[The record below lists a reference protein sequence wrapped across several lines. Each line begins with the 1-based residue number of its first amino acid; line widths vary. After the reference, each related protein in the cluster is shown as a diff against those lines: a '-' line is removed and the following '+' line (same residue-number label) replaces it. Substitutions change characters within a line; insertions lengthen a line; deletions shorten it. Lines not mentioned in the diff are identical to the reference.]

1 MDVTRHIARHVV
13 NLPRS
18 GIRDFFE
25 VVSKMKDV
33 ISLGIGE
40 PDFDTPWHIRE
51 AGIYA
56 LEKGKTHYTSNLG
69 LIELRRAISRY
80 DEKNFSVTYR
90 PDDEIL
96 VTVGVS
102 EALDIAFRALVN
114 PGDKVL
120 FHQPCYVSYHPSI
133 TLVHGVGI
141 PVPTFAKD
149 NFALTAE
156 ALRSAWQPGCKL
168 LVLNLPCN
176 PTGGT
181 CNREQLEAIAH
192 FCVEKDLIV
201 LSDEIYA
208 ELTFEGQHVSVVSLP
223 GMKERT
229 IFLHGFSKAFAMTG
243 WRIGYACGPAALI
256 EAMMKV
262 HQYSM
267 MCASVISQEAAIE
280 ALTRGEDAMKSMR
293 EQYQRRRDFL
303 VRRLNEIGLKCHL
316 PRGSFY
322 AFPCVESTGM
332 SGKDFALGLLQSE
345 RVAMVPG
352 SAFGENGAA
361 FCRACFA
368 TGYEQLIEAGNR
380 IERYVQ
386 AVVSSK
392 DKPSAAGP
400 QPGSALTPSLSHP
413 MGEGARRA
421 GEGSP

>member
-1 MDVTRHIARHVV
+1 MDQTRFIASHVV
-13 NLPRS
+13 NLPKS

-69 LIELRRAISRY
+69 LIELRRAISQY
-80 DEKNFSVTYR
+80 AEKNFAVSYA
-90 PDDEIL
+90 PENEIII
-96 VTVGVS
+96 TVGVS
-102 EALDIAFRALVN
+102 EALDIACRAFIN
-114 PGDKVL
+114 PGDKVM
-120 FHQPCYVSYHPSI
+120 FHQPCYVSYSPSI
-133 TLVHGVGI
+133 TLTHGVAV

-149 NFALTAE
+149 NFALTVE
-156 ALRSAWQPGCKL
+156 ALRVAWQPGCKML
-168 LVLNLPCN
+168 MLNLPCN

-181 CNREQLEAIAH
+181 CDRAQIEAIAK
-192 FCVEKDLIV
+192 FAVEKDLLV
-201 LSDEIYA
+201 LSDEIYS
-208 ELTFEGQHVSVVSLP
+208 ELTFEGIHTSIASIP

-267 MCASVISQEAAIE
+267 LCASIISQEAAIE
-280 ALTRGEDAMKSMR
+280 ALVHGEDGMKKMR
-293 EQYQRRRDFL
+293 DQYHRRRDFI
-303 VRRLNEIGLKCHL
+303 VRRFNEIGLKCHL

-322 AFPCVESTGM
+322 AFPDVSSTGM
-332 SGKDFALGLLQSE
+332 SEKDFAVSLLQAE
-345 RVAMVPG
+345 KVAMVPG
-352 SAFGENGAA
+352 TAFGENSKG

-368 TGYEQLIEAGNR
+368 TSYEQLMEAATR
-380 IERYVQ
+380 IERHVQ
-386 AVVSSK
+386 TLAVEK
-392 DKPSAAGP
+392 
-400 QPGSALTPSLSHP
+400 
-413 MGEGARRA
+413 
-421 GEGSP
+421 

>member
-1 MDVTRHIARHVV
+1 MDPTRYIARHVIH
-13 NLPRS
+13 LPKS

-25 VVSKMKDV
+25 VVAKMKDV

-51 AGIYA
+51 AAIYA

-80 DEKNFSVTYR
+80 LEKSFDIGYR
-90 PDDEIL
+90 PEDEIL

-102 EALDIAFRALVN
+102 EALDLAFRALVN
-114 PGDKVL
+114 PGDKVM
-120 FHQPCYVSYHPSI
+120 FHQPCYVSYHPSV
-133 TLVHGVGI
+133 TLSHGEAV
-141 PVPTFAKD
+141 PVPTYAKD

-156 ALRSAWQPGCKL
+156 ALRAAWQPGCKL

-181 CNREQLEAIAH
+181 CDRAQIEAIAK
-192 FCVEKDLIV
+192 FAVEKDLLVI
-201 LSDEIYA
+201 SDEIYS
-208 ELTFEGQHVSVVSLP
+208 ELTFEGGHVSIAGLP
-223 GMKERT
+223 GMKERV

-267 MCASVISQEAAIE
+267 MCASIISQEAAIE
-280 ALTRGEDAMKSMR
+280 ALLRGEDAMKAMR
-293 EQYQRRRDFL
+293 DQYHRRRDFI
-303 VRRLNEIGLKCHL
+303 VRRFNEIGLKCHL

-322 AFPCVESTGM
+322 AFPSVAA
-332 SGKDFALGLLQSE
+332 SGLNEKDFAVGLLQAE

-352 SAFGENGAA
+352 TAFGANGAG

-368 TGYEQLIEAGNR
+368 TSYEQLIEAGNR
-380 IERYVQ
+380 IERYLQ
-386 AVVSSK
+386 SL
-392 DKPSAAGP
+392 AAK
-400 QPGSALTPSLSHP
+400 
-413 MGEGARRA
+413 R
-421 GEGSP
+421 

>member
-1 MDVTRHIARHVV
+1 MNHSGFIARHVID
-13 NLPRS
+13 LPKS

-25 VVSKMKDV
+25 VVAKMKDV

-51 AGIYA
+51 AAIYA

-80 DEKNFSVTYR
+80 VEKNFGIGYR
-90 PDDEIL
+90 PEDEIL

-102 EALDIAFRALVN
+102 EALDIAFRAFVN
-114 PGDKVL
+114 PGDKVM
-120 FHQPCYVSYHPSI
+120 FHQPCYVSYHPSV
-133 TLVHGVGI
+133 TLTHGVAVS
-141 PVPTFAKD
+141 VPTYAKD
-149 NFALTAE
+149 NFALTSD
-156 ALRSAWQPGCKL
+156 ALRAAWQPGCKL

-181 CNREQLEAIAH
+181 CNRAQIEAIAK
-192 FCVEKDLIV
+192 FAVEKDLLV
-201 LSDEIYA
+201 LSDEIYS
-208 ELTFEGQHVSVVSLP
+208 ELTFEGEHVSIAGLP
-223 GMKERT
+223 GMKERV

-267 MCASVISQEAAIE
+267 MCASIISQEGAIE
-280 ALTRGEDAMKSMR
+280 ALQRGEDAMKAMR
-293 EQYQRRRDFL
+293 DQYHRRRDFI

-322 AFPCVESTGM
+322 AFPSVAVSGM
-332 SGKDFALGLLQSE
+332 NEKEFAVGLLQAE

-352 SAFGENGAA
+352 TAFGENGAG

-368 TGYEQLIEAGNR
+368 TSYEQLIEAGNR

-386 AVVSSK
+386 TLAK
-392 DKPSAAGP
+392 K
-400 QPGSALTPSLSHP
+400 
-413 MGEGARRA
+413 R
-421 GEGSP
+421 

>member
-1 MDVTRHIARHVV
+1 MDPARHIARHVID
-13 NLPRS
+13 LPKS

-25 VVSKMKDV
+25 IVAKMTDV

-51 AGIYA
+51 AAIYA

-80 DEKNFSVTYR
+80 LEKTFGIGYR
-90 PDDEIL
+90 PEDEIL

-102 EALDIAFRALVN
+102 EALDIAFRAFVN
-114 PGDKVL
+114 PGDKVM
-120 FHQPCYVSYHPSI
+120 FHQPCYVSYHPSV
-133 TLVHGVGI
+133 TLTHGVAV
-141 PVPTFAKD
+141 PVPTYAKD
-149 NFALTAE
+149 NFALTSE
-156 ALRSAWQPGCKL
+156 ALRAAWQPGCKL

-181 CNREQLEAIAH
+181 CNRAQIEAIAK
-192 FCVEKDLIV
+192 FAVEKDLLV
-201 LSDEIYA
+201 LSDEIYS
-208 ELTFEGQHVSVVSLP
+208 ELMFEGEHISIAGLP
-223 GMKERT
+223 GMKERV

-267 MCASVISQEAAIE
+267 MCASIISQEGAIE
-280 ALTRGEDAMKSMR
+280 ALQRGEDAMKAMR
-293 EQYQRRRDFL
+293 DQYHRRRDFI
-303 VRRLNEIGLKCHL
+303 VRRFNEIGLKCHL

-322 AFPCVESTGM
+322 AFPSVAVSGM
-332 SGKDFALGLLQSE
+332 SEKNFAIGLLQAE

-352 SAFGENGAA
+352 TAFGANGAG

-368 TGYEQLIEAGNR
+368 TSYEQLIEAANR

-386 AVVSSK
+386 
-392 DKPSAAGP
+392 
-400 QPGSALTPSLSHP
+400 SL
-413 MGEGARRA
+413 AKKR
-421 GEGSP
+421 

>member
-1 MDVTRHIARHVV
+1 MDTTRYIAKHVV

-25 VVSKMKDV
+25 IVAKMKDV

-51 AGIYA
+51 AAIYA

-69 LIELRRAISRY
+69 LIELRRAINKY
-80 DEKNFSVTYR
+80 VEKNFNVSYR
-90 PDDEIL
+90 PEDEIL

-102 EALDIAFRALVN
+102 EAIDIAARALIN
-114 PGDKVL
+114 PGDKVM
-120 FHQPCYVSYHPSI
+120 FHQPCYVSYHPSV
-133 TLVHGVGI
+133 TLAHGEAI
-141 PVPTFAKD
+141 PVPTYAKD

-156 ALRSAWQPGCKL
+156 ALKAAWVPGCKML
-168 LVLNLPCN
+168 MLNLPCN

-181 CNREQLEAIAH
+181 CSRAQLEAIAK
-192 FCVEKDLIV
+192 FAIEKDLLV
-201 LSDEIYA
+201 LSDEIYS
-208 ELTFEGQHVSVVSLP
+208 ELTFEGEHVSIASFP

-267 MCASVISQEAAIE
+267 MCASIISQEGAIE
-280 ALTRGEDAMKSMR
+280 ALLRGEDGMKQMR
-293 EQYQRRRDFL
+293 DQYHRRRDFI
-303 VRRLNEIGLKCHL
+303 VRRLNEIGLKCHM

-322 AFPCVESTGM
+322 AFPSVEISGM
-332 SGKDFALGLLQSE
+332 TEKDFAVGLLNAE
-345 RVAMVPG
+345 KVAMVPG
-352 SAFGENGAA
+352 TAFGANGAG

-368 TGYEQLIEAGNR
+368 TGYDQLIEASDR

-386 AVVSSK
+386 
-392 DKPSAAGP
+392 
-400 QPGSALTPSLSHP
+400 SL
-413 MGEGARRA
+413 AKKR
-421 GEGSP
+421 

>member
-1 MDVTRHIARHVV
+1 MDSTRYIARHVID
-13 NLPRS
+13 LPRS

-25 VVSKMKDV
+25 IVAKMKDV

-51 AGIYA
+51 AAIYA

-69 LIELRRAISRY
+69 LMELRRAINQY
-80 DEKNFSVTYR
+80 VEKHFSITYQ
-90 PDDEIL
+90 PENEIL

-102 EALDIAFRALVN
+102 EAIDIATRALVN
-114 PGDKVL
+114 PGDKVM

-133 TLVHGVGI
+133 TLTHGTAI
-141 PVPTFAKD
+141 PVPTFARD

-156 ALRSAWQPGCKL
+156 ALAAAWQPGCKL
-168 LVLNLPCN
+168 LMLNLPCN

-181 CNREQLEAIAH
+181 CSRPQLEAIAR
-192 FCVEKDLIV
+192 FATDKDLIV
-201 LSDEIYA
+201 LSDEIYS
-208 ELTFEGQHVSVVSLP
+208 ELTFEGEHVSIASLP

-267 MCASVISQEAAIE
+267 MCASIISQEGAIE
-280 ALTRGEDAMKSMR
+280 ALQRGADSMKAMR
-293 EQYQRRRDFL
+293 EQYHRRRDFI
-303 VRRLNEIGLKCHL
+303 VRRLNEAGLKCHL

-322 AFPCVESTGM
+322 AFPDVSASGM
-332 SGKDFALGLLQSE
+332 SEKDFAIGLLNAE

-352 SAFGENGAA
+352 TAFGSHGAG

-368 TGYEQLIEAGNR
+368 TSYEQLIEAGDR
-380 IERYVQ
+380 IERYMQ
-386 AVVSSK
+386 SLASK
-392 DKPSAAGP
+392 
-400 QPGSALTPSLSHP
+400 
-413 MGEGARRA
+413 R
-421 GEGSP
+421 

>member
-1 MDVTRHIARHVV
+1 MDPKRFIASHVV
-13 NLPRS
+13 DLPKS

-25 VVSKMKDV
+25 IVAKMKNV

-51 AGIYA
+51 AAIYA

-80 DEKNFSVTYR
+80 VERNFSVGYK
-90 PDDEIL
+90 PEDEII

-102 EALDIAFRALVN
+102 EALDLAFRALLN
-114 PGDKVL
+114 PGEKVL
-120 FHQPCYVSYHPSI
+120 YHQPCYVSYHPSV
-133 TLVHGVGI
+133 TLVHGIGV

-156 ALRSAWQPGCKL
+156 ALAAAWQPGCKI

-181 CNREQLEAIAH
+181 CNRQQIEAIAK
-192 FCVEKDLIV
+192 FAVEKDLLV
-201 LSDEIYA
+201 LSDEIYS
-208 ELTFEGQHVSVVSLP
+208 ELTFEGEHVSIASIP

-243 WRIGYACGPAALI
+243 WRIGYACGPSVLI

-267 MCASVISQEAAIE
+267 MCASIISQEGAIE
-280 ALTRGEDAMKSMR
+280 ALLRGEDGMKAMR
-293 EQYQRRRDFL
+293 DQYHRRRDFI
-303 VRRLNEIGLKCHL
+303 VRRFNEIGLPCHL

-322 AFPCVESTGM
+322 TFPNVAVTG
-332 SGKDFALGLLQSE
+332 KTEREFAIGLLEAE
-345 RVAMVPG
+345 RVAVVPG
-352 SAFGENGAA
+352 TAFGANGAG
-361 FCRACFA
+361 FVRACFA
-368 TGYEQLIEAGNR
+368 TSYEQLIEATDR
-380 IERYVQ
+380 IDRYVQ
-386 AVVSSK
+386 
-392 DKPSAAGP
+392 
-400 QPGSALTPSLSHP
+400 SLRS
-413 MGEGARRA
+413 GNK
-421 GEGSP
+421 